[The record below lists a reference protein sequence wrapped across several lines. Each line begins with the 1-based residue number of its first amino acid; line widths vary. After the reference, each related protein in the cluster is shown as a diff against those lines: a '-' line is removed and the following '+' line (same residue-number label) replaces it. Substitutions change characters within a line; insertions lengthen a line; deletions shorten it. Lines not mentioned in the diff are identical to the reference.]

1 LDVEKSFIRP
11 SYYFSNWLGYLETVE
26 QYGILPTFFPE
37 DLKIEMHSPVDLA
50 KFIAK
55 IMTGMSPEK
64 KKIYELTG
72 QQKYSSLDVANTL
85 SKLLNKKV
93 AVQSIPQVRS
103 ETIFETA
110 TPVATLGNPLSYN
123 MIRRHCDK

>member
-1 LDVEKSFIRP
+1 M
-11 SYYFSNWLGYLETVE
+11 GYLETVE

-55 IMTGMSPEK
+55 IMTGTSPEK

-110 TPVATLGNPLSYN
+110 TPVATLGTPLSYS